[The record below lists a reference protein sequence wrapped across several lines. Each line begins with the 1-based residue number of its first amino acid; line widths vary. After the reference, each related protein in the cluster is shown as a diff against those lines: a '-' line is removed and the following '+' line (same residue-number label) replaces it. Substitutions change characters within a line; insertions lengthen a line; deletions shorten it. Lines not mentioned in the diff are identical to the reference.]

1 MATSGTNITAIAK
14 PGVGTTAGP
23 EWATN
28 LNTSLDAVISTG
40 ETDLVVPS
48 KLRLAQQ

>member
-23 EWATN
+23 QWATD
-28 LNTSLDAVISTG
+28 LNTSIDAL
-40 ETDLVVPS
+40 ELH
-48 KLRLAQQ
+48 LLQLM